1 MKHGIKRKILAA
13 LFISGIIPVFA
24 GIILIYMHTSR
35 EFLDTVGGSFVG
47 AARSAARSV
56 DKIILD
62 DVSRVKRTG
71 NSLEV
76 KWILKTVS
84 AFRSTIL
91 HHSEDV
97 KKLKEVV
104 DIYLKGAFKAVDS
117 LRRDKKDMVVEKK
130 PVGKEVKKK
139 DAKEVLE
146 YVNSLFA
153 MILQKE
159 KTYKEIVIT
168 DDRGNLI
175 VSNSSFIPRDCS
187 SQDWWRAAMGGGRGS
202 GEIYI
207 SDIYYSSRY
216 DLYMYDIALSVFD
229 FETQRVEGVIRV
241 SFNASAI
248 FDVIKETDIGK
259 ADNIS
264 LVRGDDTVILDMFKK
279 PFSHKFALSGFLYS
293 RSSYQGWELVDDTYS
308 NKSVLA
314 GFVPV
319 DNLNRFWHRNPVD
332 KWYLVVTA
340 GRDEIMLPIYILL
353 WQFSIWGGVFV
364 IFLAVLGIYLSN
376 RLVKPL
382 KQLQE
387 GTEIIGAGNLWYS
400 LQIDTQDEIQELADK
415 FNLMSD
421 RLRLSHEKLNQQ
433 NDQLKKL
440 NQIKINFLSLVSHE
454 LRTPLLIIKESIA
467 QVLEGLKGELNP
479 EQKQFLSI
487 GKRSV
492 TRLNGLIENLL
503 DISKIESGHIRIKR
517 AMTDIRP
524 LIKSVKRM
532 QEDAATAKSID
543 LTLEIANDIK
553 DVFVDT
559 HKIKEVVSRLID
571 NAIKF
576 TNAGGKV
583 TISVEDI
590 DDVLHIAVSDSGVGI
605 SPEHVDKVFEKFE
618 KLNLVPV
625 SGVASIGIGLAVVKE
640 YVELHGGTVTL
651 ESEVDKGSVFT
662 IRLPRFY
669 EDKYLSEYLKDQLK
683 ILESRK
689 ESMAVFGFLINDY
702 KKLVRLHGRQ
712 FIDDLMDKLK
722 HDIKLCVEKP
732 ILEMIS
738 VFRKGELLV
747 FMVCDEKASKHNLVL
762 FRNLATDI
770 ESTVT
775 AGKDKVKLSV
785 SSVNFPKD
793 GKNEAVLLKKLE
805 EKLYRELMNLTDNVK
820 PLGQMLI
827 DLGLLSDAQLK
838 LALQTQAEQDVPLGK
853 VLVDMK
859 FLSSGKIGKMLEKQ
873 LSIQYIDVSRIKVD
887 KELIEMFTLQYLE
900 KNKILPIA
908 LKNGVLFLAMV
919 NPFKIDLIDE
929 LEFLSGADVRPF
941 IAMEEDFMKAISNIE
956 KA

>member
-35 EFLDTVGGSFVG
+35 EFLDTVGGSFKG
-47 AARSAARSV
+47 TAQASARAV
-56 DKIILD
+56 DRIILD
-62 DVSRVKRTG
+62 DVSKIKRTG
-71 NSLEV
+71 NSLEI

-97 KKLKEVV
+97 RKLKEVV

-117 LRRDKKDMVVEKK
+117 LRRDKKDVVVNDVPAVK
-130 PVGKEVKKK
+130 PEEK
-139 DAKEVLE
+139 DATEVLA
-146 YVNSLFA
+146 YVDSLFSV
-153 MILQKE
+153 ILQKD
-159 KTYKEIVIT
+159 KSYKEIVIT

-187 SQDWWRAAMGGGRGS
+187 SQSWWRTAMGAGRGS
-202 GEIYI
+202 GEIHI

-229 FETQRVEGVIRV
+229 FETQRIEGVIRI
-241 SFNASAI
+241 SFDASPV
-248 FDVIKETDIGK
+248 FDTIKETSIGK

-264 LVRGDDTVILDMFKK
+264 LVRGDDTVILDLFEA

-293 RSSYQGWELVDDTYS
+293 RSSYSGWELVDDSYS
-308 NKSVLA
+308 GKSVLA

-319 DNLNRFWHRNPVD
+319 DNLNRFWHRNPKD
-332 KWYLVVTA
+332 KWYVVVTA

-364 IFLAVLGIYLSN
+364 VFLSVLGIYLSN

-400 LQIDTQDEIQELADK
+400 LQIDTQDEIQELAEK

-421 RLRLSHEKLNQQ
+421 RLRLSHEKLNHQ
-433 NDQLKKL
+433 NEELKKL

-479 EQKQFLSI
+479 DQKQFLSM

-492 TRLNGLIENLL
+492 NRLNGLIENLL

-517 AMTDIRP
+517 EMTDIRP

-532 QEDAATAKSID
+532 QEDAAVAKNID
-543 LTLEIANDIK
+543 FSLEIADDIK
-553 DVFVDT
+553 DVFIDVN
-559 HKIKEVVSRLID
+559 KIKDVLGRLID

-576 TNAGGKV
+576 TKLNGAVVMKV
-583 TISVEDI
+583 CDI
-590 DDVLHIAVSDSGVGI
+590 DDVLHISVVDSGVGI
-605 SPEHVDKVFEKFE
+605 PPEHIGKVFGKFE

-625 SGVASIGIGLAVVKE
+625 SGVASIGIGLAIVKE
-640 YVELHGGTVTL
+640 YVELHGGKVSV

-662 IRLPRFY
+662 VTLPRFY

-689 ESMAVFGFLINDY
+689 ESMAIFGFQVHEY
-702 KKLVRLHGRQ
+702 KKIIRIKGRH
-712 FIDDLMDKLK
+712 FFDELLEKIK
-722 HDIKLCVEKP
+722 HSIKIGIETPV
-732 ILEMIS
+732 LEMIS

-747 FMVCDEKASKHNLVL
+747 FMVCDDKESKHILSV
-762 FRNLATDI
+762 FRNIAVDI
-770 ESTVT
+770 EDSVPEEY
-775 AGKDKVKLSV
+775 KVKLSV
-785 SSVNFPKD
+785 GMVNFPKD
-793 GKNEAVLLKKLE
+793 GRNEAVLLKKLE
-805 EKLYRELMNLTDNVK
+805 EKLYREIMNITGNIK

-827 DLGLLSDAQLK
+827 DLGLLSEAQLK
-838 LALQTQAEQDVPLGK
+838 VALKTQQDQAIPLGQ

-859 FLSSGKIGKMLEKQ
+859 FLSAEKIGKMLEKQ
-873 LSIQYIDVSRIKVD
+873 LSIQYIDVSRVKFD
-887 KELIEMFTLQYLE
+887 HELLEMFTMPYLE
-900 KNKILPIA
+900 KNEILPIA
-908 LKNGVLFLAMV
+908 LKDNVLFLAMV
-919 NPFKIDLIDE
+919 NPFRIELIDE

-941 IAMEEDFMKAISNIE
+941 IAMEEDFKRAIEAIY
-956 KA
+956 KD